1 MNLSRRLWLMIGFF
15 ICVSG
20 AIGGFSFF
28 QAKQILKE
36 LDYSN
41 TVNVPRMR
49 NATLVDMMHDGLRS
63 NVFSALYYGRL
74 NDSKHVEALK
84 QENAEFVK
92 NMKEHY
98 GALEKINDDA
108 EIGKALKESES
119 DLDVYT
125 KASTEMVEMV
135 AAGKVPDAEAKV
147 PEFMT
152 KFEILEEKLGTL
164 GDLVEKKSHMQT
176 EAGSKAMVTQALFA
190 IVGILFGAAMGI
202 FTVLQLNRVLRNF
215 MKEIKDTSAKVQ
227 SISDKLSASNGQL
240 SSNATETASSLEE
253 TVASLEE
260 LSSMISLNTENSK
273 KAFEVSEEAQT
284 VAKKGE
290 EDITLLTT
298 AMSSIKSDSKKME
311 EVVNVIDDISFQT
324 NLLALNAAVE
334 AARAGEQ
341 GKGFAVVADAVR
353 SLAQRSSA
361 SAKEISQMIKEN
373 LNKVER
379 GHTVANQ
386 CATSLDKIF
395 QHIKQMTEL
404 NGQIAQASQEQ
415 NTGLKQINQAMS
427 QLDAASQENALA
439 AESVAAG
446 ATESQVQAK
455 IMMGSIDEL
464 NAVFFGGGFSSISSS
479 DNEASSFSSKSN
491 QLAAVETPV
500 VAKREAKVEET
511 KTTVAED
518 KPKVKSAPKAEAKPV
533 QKAESKK
540 ADKPEV
546 KKDSAAESNVIPM
559 KKAKKLPP
567 KPVAKAKP
575 APKAAN
581 GRSEF
586 DLGEMPSSNEIK
598 KIENF

>member
-15 ICVSG
+15 TCVTG
-20 AIGGFSFF
+20 IIGGFSFLE
-28 QAKQILKE
+28 ARKILKE

-41 TVNVPRMR
+41 NVNVPRMR
-49 NATLVDMMHDGLRS
+49 YATLIDMMHDGLRS

-74 NDSKHVEALK
+74 NEVQQVSELK
-84 QENAEFVK
+84 KENAEFVK
-92 NMKEHY
+92 NMKDY
-98 GALEKINDDA
+98 YAKLEKINDD
-108 EIGKALKESES
+108 EEVGKAIKDS
-119 DLDVYT
+119 DVDLGIYI
-125 KASTEMVEMV
+125 ASSTEVLNLISERKI
-135 AAGKVPDAEAKV
+135 AEAEAKV
-147 PEFMT
+147 PEFMA
-152 KFEILEEKLGTL
+152 KFGGLELKLGAM
-164 GDLVEKKSHMQT
+164 GDLIEKKSELQT
-176 EAGSKAMVTQALFA
+176 AAGSRAMVTQALIT
-190 IVGILFGAAMGI
+190 IVGILFGVAMGF

-215 MKEIKDTSAKVQ
+215 MKEIQDTSAKVQ
-227 SISDKLSASNGQL
+227 SISDKLSTSNGQL

-290 EDITLLTT
+290 DDITLLTT

-373 LNKVER
+373 LSKVEH
-379 GHTVANQ
+379 GHAVANQ
-386 CATSLDKIF
+386 CATSLDTIF

-415 NTGLKQINQAMS
+415 SSGLRQINQAMT

-446 ATESQVQAK
+446 ATESQVQSK

-464 NAVFFGGGFSSISSS
+464 NAVFFGGGLKSISSS
-479 DNEASSFSSKSN
+479 DNVTRSFSNKSN
-491 QLAAVETPV
+491 QVAALAAT
-500 VAKREAKVEET
+500 AATSK
-511 KTTVAED
+511 D
-518 KPKVKSAPKAEAKPV
+518 VKSAAKSTEKAKVKTEA
-533 QKAESKK
+533 SH
-540 ADKPEV
+540 
-546 KKDSAAESNVIPM
+546 SSNVIPIE
-559 KKAKKLPP
+559 KQSR
-567 KPVAKAKP
+567 PVAKVPEKSKVKSNLQPNVDSGP
-575 APKAAN
+575 ATNSVK